1 MPPTV
6 PPAASDVSAAARFF
20 EEHKVLQADLMSARD
35 EIREYREQL
44 QEHAVRVDL
53 LTKER
58 DYYRARANTYFS
70 YAVELASSL
79 TALIETVGAGVN
91 RAKMI
96 AAEVTREKLAA
107 AEPDNDGAAQAVLAL
122 SDTRSGVVGAALPN
136 GFDAAGH

>member
-1 MPPTV
+1 MPPTI

-58 DYYRARANTYFS
+58 DYYRARTNTYFS
-70 YAVELASSL
+70 YSVELASSL
-79 TALIETVGAGVN
+79 TALVETVGAGVN

-96 AAEVTREKLAA
+96 AAEVTREKLSA
-107 AEPDNDGAAQAVLAL
+107 AEADNDGAAQAVQAL
-122 SDTRSGVVGAALPN
+122 STSRGSALPN
-136 GFDAAGH
+136 GFDAAGHQPL